1 VLCSSFLR
9 FLFACF
15 TVVHT
20 LHASISARNL
30 ANAAYSLPCCRS
42 AARLASACCTVIVDC
57 LASCHSR
64 RIDCLRDQ
72 EADQIFYRWDDWVP
86 GERLRK
92 LTEENRELANNLK
105 KDMDAQRR
113 AATSKPS
120 STSTKKRA
128 LGSDPAGSSAR
139 GSEDR
144 SSAVPQPP
152 RGTKRAREAEGID
165 KVSVFTCDGVFVTL
179 FAPPTLFPSRLAYA
193 HHFSSP

>member
-1 VLCSSFLR
+1 VYCSAVSR
-9 FLFACF
+9 FLFAYF
-15 TVVHT
+15 TSAYT
-20 LHASISARNL
+20 LHASILARNL
-30 ANAAYSLPCCRS
+30 ANAACSLSYCHSVACV
-42 AARLASACCTVIVDC
+42 ASLCCTVVVNC
-57 LASCHSR
+57 QAFGLSR
-64 RIDCLRDQ
+64 RIDCLKDG
-72 EADQIFYRWDDWVP
+72 EADPIFHRWDDWVP

-165 KVSVFTCDGVFVTL
+165 KVSFFTCDGVFVTL
-179 FAPPTLFPSRLAYA
+179 FASPTLFPSCPAVT